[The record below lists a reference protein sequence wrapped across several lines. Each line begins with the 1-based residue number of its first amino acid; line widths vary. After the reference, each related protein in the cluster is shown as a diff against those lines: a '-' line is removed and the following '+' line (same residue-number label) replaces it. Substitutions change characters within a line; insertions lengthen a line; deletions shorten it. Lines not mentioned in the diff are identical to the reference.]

1 MLKAGNISF
10 SYGSKK
16 VLNNVSAEFEP
27 GKVSVII
34 GPNGSGKTTFLK
46 TISGE
51 IVPDHGTVHYGKIVL
66 QKDNSATIARIRS
79 VLAQQSELSFP
90 LTVREVVMMGR
101 YPHFS
106 FKPTPIDENIC
117 QKSIEMLDLQ
127 DFAER
132 NYLTLS
138 GGERQRVHFARVL
151 SQIWGKPGEN
161 GRYLLLDE
169 PIASLDLNYQHEFL
183 KKARQLA
190 REGTVVVA
198 VLHDINLTAQYAD
211 YVYLLKDGE
220 IIDDGEPEKVITT
233 ENLLTLYN
241 IHCRVLQN
249 EEQPFPYFIVV

>member
-1 MLKAGNISF
+1 MLDAKNISV

-16 VLNNVSAEFEP
+16 VLNNVSAQFEP

-51 IVPDHGTVHYGKIVL
+51 IVPDSGTVEYGRITL
-66 QKDNSATIARIRS
+66 HKDNSSEIAKIRS

-101 YPHFS
+101 YPHFP
-106 FKPTPIDENIC
+106 FKPTHVDEDIC
-117 QKSIEMLDLQ
+117 RKSIEMLDLQ
-127 DFAER
+127 GFSER

-138 GGERQRVHFARVL
+138 GGEQQRVHFARVL
-151 SQIWGKPGEN
+151 SQIWEKPGEN

-169 PIASLDLNYQHEFL
+169 PISSLDLNYQHEFL
-183 KKARQLA
+183 KKARKLA
-190 REGTVVVA
+190 RESTVVIA
-198 VLHDINLTAQYAD
+198 VLHDVNLTAQYAD
-211 YVYLLKDGE
+211 YVYLLKDGV
-220 IIDDGEPEKVITT
+220 IIDKGEPERVITT
-233 ENLLTLYN
+233 ENLFKLYN
-241 IHCRVLQN
+241 IRCKILQN